1 MLLTSQSV
9 CKPFSHYVALPVP
22 EETYNEDV
30 SENCPGNE
38 IRKTLL
44 AVFGVRRLMS
54 YSACSEWSEALRGA

>member
-1 MLLTSQSV
+1 MPLTSQSV

-44 AVFGVRRLMS
+44 AVFGGA
-54 YSACSEWSEALRGA
+54 SADVILRMQ